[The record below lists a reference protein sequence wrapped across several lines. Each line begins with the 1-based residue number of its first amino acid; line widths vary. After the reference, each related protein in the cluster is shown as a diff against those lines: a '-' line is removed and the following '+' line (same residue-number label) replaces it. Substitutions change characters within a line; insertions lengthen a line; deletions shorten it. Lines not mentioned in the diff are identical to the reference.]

1 MSDVELTEDGLKEI
15 KKRLLNSL
23 NDYRNTLTYM
33 YGDAPIGILCLP
45 KTLETI
51 LINQGILRVYDLFNR
66 DLTEIKGVGKSRI
79 RDITSCLDQFLSMCG

>member
-1 MSDVELTEDGLKEI
+1 MSDVELTEDGLKEV